1 MKTITAAI
9 GCLLLALLIAT
20 PLQILLGR
28 RLIEALVNSVAI
40 GIGSS
45 IGAIIM
51 YEFGPP
57 E

>member
-1 MKTITAAI
+1 MKILTVAI
-9 GCLLLALLIAT
+9 GLLLLALLIAT
-20 PLQILLGR
+20 PIQMLLGR
-28 RLIEALVNSVAI
+28 GLIEALVNSIAI

-51 YEFGPP
+51 YEYAPP